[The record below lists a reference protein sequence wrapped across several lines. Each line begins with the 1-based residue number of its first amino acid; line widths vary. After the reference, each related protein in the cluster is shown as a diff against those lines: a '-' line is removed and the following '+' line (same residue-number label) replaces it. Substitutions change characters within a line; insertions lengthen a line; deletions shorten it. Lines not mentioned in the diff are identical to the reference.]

1 MENFSISTIDPFTF
15 FPQLREIP
23 EPPEKL
29 FVVGDLSGIQD
40 KKIIAFV
47 GSRACS
53 SYGRMVCRQLVAGLK
68 GYPVVI
74 ISGLALGIDAIA
86 HQEALDSGILTLAF
100 PGSGLD
106 RNILYPATN
115 RNLAERIVASGGAL
129 LSEYPSDTKGA
140 LWTFPRRNRIMA
152 GIADITIVIEAKE
165 KSGTLITARLAT
177 EYNKTVGAVPGNIS
191 SPVSKG
197 TNWLLR
203 LGATPITCSEDILL
217 ELGFPISEKKTTI
230 DENLPRE
237 QKIILNVLAQGPQNK
252 DELVENTKLDIVTLS
267 IALST
272 LEITGYIQENL
283 GKIER
288 IA

>member
-1 MENFSISTIDPFTF
+1 MENFSIDTIDPFIF
-15 FPQLREIP
+15 FPQLKEIP
-23 EPPEKL
+23 EPPKKL
-29 FVVGDLSGIQD
+29 FVVGDLSKIQD

-53 SYGRMVCRQLVAGLK
+53 SYGRMVCKQLISGLR

-86 HQEALDSGILTLAF
+86 HQEALDNNIQTIAF
-100 PGSGLD
+100 PGSGL
-106 RNILYPATN
+106 NKEVLYPATN
-115 RNLAERIVASGGAL
+115 RGLAERIIEADGAL
-129 LSEYPSDTKGA
+129 VSEYNPNTKGA

-217 ELGFPISEKKTTI
+217 ELGFPIYEKKNNI
-230 DENLPRE
+230 DENLPKD
-237 QKIILNVLAQGPQNK
+237 QKQILEILSQGPQNK
-252 DELVENTKLDIVTLS
+252 DELVENSGLDIVTLS